1 MKKLCKIV
9 TIVLLVLMASTMVF
23 TACWGNDTPPAD
35 EGDGSETPT
44 LPAETE
50 YTLQYTDDNG
60 VHTITVK
67 SGALYSITDIPQR
80 TGYTFLGLYDAEV
93 GGTQY
98 VNAAGSALVPFSDN
112 KNMVLFPQ
120 YAANEYTLV
129 LDYQGAAVMGER
141 QMSVKYGSK
150 IDSLPIGLTMAN
162 KEFMGWFTQPN
173 REGEQ
178 IADQYGVIPGKELV
192 TERNFDLSDEDGYIY
207 LYAGFRGQMYDVTF
221 HFDDGIEPE
230 TVQVEHGTSITD
242 VVPETRVN
250 GMGVYK
256 WSTME
261 NDTELANVFA
271 GRVTSDIVLYAAQYA
286 PVIDFEVNG
295 GEEIV
300 PLVLPAGSPLALPN
314 ATKEGYKFDGWYLAG
329 GDKYEETVMPE
340 ASVTLFAK
348 YMTVIAFDPRGGSEV
363 DDIAAYAGTS
373 VDLPVPTRDGY
384 IFAGWYVGDD
394 IYDVDTMPSEPV
406 SLSAYWYKSQS
417 KKVLVISEISTNYRR
432 VGSKE
437 PEFRQT
443 IRLDEQISEVD
454 WSVPRTITIESEAY
468 IWHSGIDSSIYATKE
483 HFWLYSRQMAEEQYL
498 LDHTIINH
506 GNNGIDT
513 AGKTMKWTTT
523 ITVPEGMI
531 YIALSADK
539 DNDEGGWSMRNYYW
553 TIHYP
558 DTSTLY

>member
-192 TERNFDLSDEDGYIY
+192 TERNFDLSDKDGYIY

-230 TVQVEHGTSITD
+230 TVQVEHGTLITD

-256 WSTME
+256 WSTTE
-261 NDTELANVFA
+261 NDTELANAFA
-271 GRVTSDIVLYAAQYA
+271 GRVTSDLVLYAAQFA

-363 DDIAAYAGTS
+363 DDIAAYAGSS

-417 KKVLVISEISTNYRR
+417 KKVLVISEISTNYKR

-443 IRLDEQISEVD
+443 IKLDEQISEVD

-468 IWHSGIDSSIYATKE
+468 ILHSGIDSSIYATKE

>member
-192 TERNFDLSDEDGYIY
+192 TERNFDLSDKDGYIY

-230 TVQVEHGTSITD
+230 TVQVEHGTLITD

-256 WSTME
+256 WSTTE
-261 NDTELANVFA
+261 NDTELANAFA
-271 GRVTSDIVLYAAQYA
+271 GRVTSDLVLYAAQFA

-417 KKVLVISEISTNYRR
+417 KKVLVISEISTNYKR

-443 IRLDEQISEVD
+443 IKLDEQISEVD

-468 IWHSGIDSSIYATKE
+468 IWHSGMDGSRYATKE